1 MIYFEVFRRFTKNR
15 IHGIM
20 KETGQI
26 KPEDKENFMNQESQ
40 TPHKRRV
47 RYKGKYPK
55 KFEEKYKEL
64 QPEKYKDTIEHVDL
78 MLHLVTVGIQRPC
91 WNV

>member
-1 MIYFEVFRRFTKNR
+1 MIFFEVFRRFTKNR

-47 RYKGKYPK
+47 RCDQQGKH
-55 KFEEKYKEL
+55 
-64 QPEKYKDTIEHVDL
+64 T
-78 MLHLVTVGIQRPC
+78 G
-91 WNV
+91 WNAYFHYGKRDH